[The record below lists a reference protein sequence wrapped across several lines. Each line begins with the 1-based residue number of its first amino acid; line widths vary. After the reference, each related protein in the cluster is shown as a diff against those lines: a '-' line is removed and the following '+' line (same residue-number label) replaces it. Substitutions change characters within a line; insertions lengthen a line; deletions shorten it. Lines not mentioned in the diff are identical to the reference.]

1 MALVYLVQ
9 HGDKEPLPGDPGLT
23 AWGRRQAAVT
33 GRWLR
38 GAGLQALYSSP
49 LRRARQTADCIAAAT
64 GLAVQLDG
72 RLGERANWD
81 GSVPFGDFLADWAR
95 STRDPDFVPR
105 GGESSR
111 QAADRLGAFL
121 AGLPARPSPVG
132 AVTPWRGH
140 HRSAADPADRPG
152 AASRPAGC
160 GHPAVRH
167 HHDMTSPS

>member
-132 AVTPWRGH
+132 AVTHGGVTTDLLRTLLTDQ
-140 HRSAADPADRPG
+140 AL
-152 AASRPAGC
+152 PAGLLDAGIPPC
-160 GHPAVRH
+160 AI
-167 HHDMTSPS
+167 TTI